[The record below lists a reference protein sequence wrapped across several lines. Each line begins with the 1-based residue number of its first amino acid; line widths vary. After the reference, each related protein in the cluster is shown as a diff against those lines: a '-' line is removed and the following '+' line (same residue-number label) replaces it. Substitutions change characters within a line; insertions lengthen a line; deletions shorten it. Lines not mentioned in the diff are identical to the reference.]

1 MIFSQHLILCFF
13 KITSLKSSVTTHNSH
28 ILACRLKQSLLVCQ
42 DDDEPALDHVNT
54 VSLLRLSQDPAV
66 I

>member
-1 MIFSQHLILCFF
+1 MIFSQHFILCVF
-13 KITSLKSSVTTHNSH
+13 KINSLKSSVTTHNSH

-42 DDDEPALDHVNT
+42 DDDEPASDVKT